1 MGRGADFFDVEGF
14 GAEAAY
20 TVDGGALGE
29 LEYENFNAA
38 SGHVTIQGKVIHPGS
53 AKGKMKNALLIAM
66 EFQALLSG
74 FVKCFLIYDHK
85 KTSVLQ
91 AGEFLCTDVF
101 YGNHFCFLSLF
112 VT

>member
-1 MGRGADFFDVEGF
+1 MAGSALHLQPDEEVGRGADFFDVEGF

-38 SGHVTIQGKVIHPGS
+38 SGHVTIQGKGIHPGS

-66 EFQALLSG
+66 EFQALLPAFENPMYTEGYEG
-74 FVKCFLIYDHK
+74 FYH
-85 KTSVLQ
+85 
-91 AGEFLCTDVF
+91 
-101 YGNHFCFLSLF
+101 
-112 VT
+112 

>member
-1 MGRGADFFDVEGF
+1 MAGSALPLHQMRKWEEEQISLSVEGF

-38 SGHVTIQGKVIHPGS
+38 SGHVTIQGKGIHPGS

-66 EFQALLSG
+66 EFQALLPA
-74 FVKCFLIYDHK
+74 FEI
-85 KTSVLQ
+85 
-91 AGEFLCTDVF
+91 LCIQK
-101 YGNHFCFLSLF
+101 
-112 VT
+112 VTKAFIT